1 MTKDITRY
9 FAIVDA
15 VKRALFE
22 MITAQQV
29 SPRIITHCDPL
40 TPSSNWPRIAY
51 FRQRLTP
58 TRGGWHRVA
67 LC

>member
-29 SPRIITHCDPL
+29 SPRIITHCAP
-40 TPSSNWPRIAY
+40 
-51 FRQRLTP
+51 
-58 TRGGWHRVA
+58 
-67 LC
+67 